1 MARAPKSK
9 KRSSPAPQ
17 TIHKARGVISP
28 RVQRVGPE
36 HFGIVCV
43 DCAKARS
50 KWMLTDFYGRNLV
63 PPIEVE
69 HTQACFAS
77 MIERLRTALEQAG
90 IRDQIVVIERT
101 GRYHRPVQRAFAKA
115 GFEVRIIHPLTTK
128 QHRQPANPGNK
139 TDDGNE
145 RLRNGPGIT
154 SRSSRNQDQV
164 VARSPDLATWP
175 TEVSNPK
182 PGGRPTVRQT
192 AGSRAPRRTANLK
205 SGSYFRPVP

>member
-9 KRSSPAPQ
+9 KHSSSAPQ

-50 KWMLTDFYGRNLV
+50 KWMLTDFYGRILV
-63 PPIEVE
+63 PPAEVE

-90 IRDQIVVIERT
+90 IRDKIVVIERT

-128 QHRQPANPGNK
+128 QHRQPA
-139 TDDGNE
+139 
-145 RLRNGPGIT
+145 
-154 SRSSRNQDQV
+154 
-164 VARSPDLATWP
+164 
-175 TEVSNPK
+175 
-182 PGGRPTVRQT
+182 TVRRHQ
-192 AGSRAPRRTANLK
+192 N
-205 SGSYFRPVP
+205 